1 MKSKANV
8 AIACACWLALSMLG
22 CGDDDSTAS
31 GKPHASGSG
40 KDASAGKADAATGGD
55 ADVSTSA
62 DAAPAGKDA
71 GSTTVPLSGALTDFI
86 SRNPIVGASLCITIP
101 HSATPTC
108 TKSASDGSYS
118 IDIPAD
124 MNIAVTVHAS
134 GYLDAIIPEHVAMD
148 TSLGLEPITKVDV
161 EMQTAD
167 AGVTLDDTL
176 GHLALNIGSPGV
188 TFSVKP
194 ASGTLLYLDAS
205 GLPSATET
213 KTTTAGLGVLFNAK
227 PGTYEAAYEVG
238 TRSCKVSLGWPG
250 KAANSVSAPVVAAS
264 ITSVGMGCI

>member
-8 AIACACWLALSMLG
+8 ATACACWVALSILG
-22 CGDDDSTAS
+22 CADGSSSTAS
-31 GKPHASGSG
+31 SKPKGSGSAT

-55 ADVSTSA
+55 A
-62 DAAPAGKDA
+62 AGPGKKDA
-71 GSTTVPLSGALTDFI
+71 GSTTVPLGGALTDFV
-86 SRNPIVGASLCITIP
+86 SRNPIAGASLCITIP
-101 HSATPTC
+101 HSANPTC
-108 TKSASDGSYS
+108 TQSASDGSYS

-148 TSLGLEPITKVDV
+148 TSLSLEPVTKADV
-161 EMQTAD
+161 EMQAAG

-176 GHLALNIGSPGV
+176 GHLALNIGAPGS

-194 ASGTLLYLDAS
+194 ASGTLLYFDAS
-205 GLPSATET
+205 GVPSATET
-213 KTTTAGLGVLFNAK
+213 KTTSAGLGVLFNAQ
-227 PGTYEAAYEVG
+227 PGTYEATYDVGAHACEV
-238 TRSCKVSLGWPG
+238 TLGWPG
-250 KAANSVSAPVVAAS
+250 SAANSVSAPVVAGS